1 MSATPLRPP
10 LRTLQR
16 AFDQL
21 PQALTQ
27 RLGWSL
33 SWALLLPLA
42 ARLPLPLLLQ
52 VALQLMALTI
62 AMAGLLIPND
72 RALGAEGQGWR
83 GFVAPLQRA
92 PLPLLLL
99 PLLIGSLSA
108 LAGLVFLLPGLLLL
122 LAWSFSLPLL
132 LDQGG
137 EAWEAMAASTEMVR
151 RHWQRLLPRLLLL
164 WALSV
169 LVALMGWW
177 LLGLWLPLAVSLLQG
192 LYRSAQG

>member
-16 AFDQL
+16 AFDLL
-21 PQALTQ
+21 PQASMQ

-42 ARLPLPLLLQ
+42 AWLPLPVLLQ

-62 AMAGLLIPND
+62 AMAGLLVTHE
-72 RALGAEGQGWR
+72 RSSGAQGQGWH
-83 GFVAPLQRA
+83 GWVAPLQRA

-108 LAGLVFLLPGLLLL
+108 LAGLLFLLPGVLLL

-137 EAWEAMAASTEMVR
+137 EAWESMAASTVMVR
-151 RHWQRLLPRLLLL
+151 RHWRRLLPRLLLL
-164 WALSV
+164 WGVSV

-177 LLGLWLPLAVSLLQG
+177 LIGLWLPLAASLLQG